1 MDKQSNLLVVSFRL
15 TLGLLLVKKL
25 CAVTSDT
32 KGYESIKF
40 DYTEIAETHKFITI
54 YSKEILIDK
63 CVSNLIRRFE

>member
-1 MDKQSNLLVVSFRL
+1 MKAL
-15 TLGLLLVKKL
+15 
-25 CAVTSDT
+25 
-32 KGYESIKF
+32 KF